1 MLQEIDPQGGQY
13 SLEVTHLIS
22 DNTWYKPRTP
32 DPKVQYITTKLCC
45 LLSDTGLWEAKMN
58 IFFHLTW
65 GIAQNG
71 VLSGV
76 SHVNSPSPT
85 LSAEV
90 HSETPDSLPPA
101 FSPWM
106 SRRHLPLNMLR
117 TALSS
122 FPSKYSPVLSPRCR
136 RIYPVTGLD
145 ASELYEIL
153 PLSCHPHS
161 ITMLCIFYLLNSFE
175 SISFSPSPPPLC

>member
-22 DNTWYKPRTP
+22 DNTWYKPRKP

-45 LLSDTGLWEAKMN
+45 LLSVTGLWEAKMN

-71 VLSGV
+71 ILSGI

-122 FPSKYSPVLSPRCR
+122 FPSKYCPVLSPRCR
-136 RIYPVTGLD
+136 PHLSSDWTRCLRIIWNP
-145 ASELYEIL
+145 ASLLPPTFNYYVMYIL
-153 PLSCHPHS
+153 
-161 ITMLCIFYLLNSFE
+161 SFK
-175 SISFSPSPPPLC
+175 